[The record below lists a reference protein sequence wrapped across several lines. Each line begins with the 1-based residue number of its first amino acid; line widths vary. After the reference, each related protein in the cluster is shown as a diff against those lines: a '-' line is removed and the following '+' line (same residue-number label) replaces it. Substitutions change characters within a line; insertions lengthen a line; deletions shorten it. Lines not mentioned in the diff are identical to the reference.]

1 MKTLTYKGYLASVEY
16 DAEDEILIG
25 RIAGLNDVIGFHA
38 ESAPEL
44 KQAFRGAVDDY
55 IATCAAVG
63 KPPEKPYSGK
73 LMVRIAPTVHA
84 SAALAAQVA
93 GKSLAQWAEETLGQ
107 AARHAIDG
115 AVAA

>member
-1 MKTLTYKGYLASVEY
+1 MKPLTYKGYLASVAY
-16 DAEDEILIG
+16 DAEDEILVG
-25 RIAGLNDVIGFHA
+25 RIAGVNDVVGFHA

-44 KQAFRGAVDDY
+44 KQAFRDAVDDY
-55 IATCAAVG
+55 IATCAAVA

-73 LMVRIAPTVHA
+73 LMVRIDPAVHA

-107 AARHAIDG
+107 AAREAVDG